1 MLSKLSLILL
11 KTQPH
16 LQLSFHSYF
25 QETENPDCKPLP
37 SIVVCP
43 PTLIGH
49 WVYEVNK
56 FIDKE
61 YLNPLMYAG
70 PPVER
75 VKYVTHY

>member
-1 MLSKLSLILL
+1 MMEIFYIQLLIDLYDVCL
-11 KTQPH
+11 I
-16 LQLSFHSYF
+16 
-25 QETENPDCKPLP
+25 QESENPDCKPLP

-75 VKYVTHY
+75 LK